1 LKNRA
6 EVIAMVLYEFDIEK
20 YKQQQE
26 DKITLLQDTVQKQ
39 QLTLQQ
45 KDDELQVLQQQRN
58 DFHDALQ
65 QKDEVL
71 QQKDEEITTLKNL
84 LAQYQ

>member
-1 LKNRA
+1 
-6 EVIAMVLYEFDIEK
+6 MVLYEFDIEK

-45 KDDELQVLQQQRN
+45 QQSDFHDALQQQQN

-65 QKDEVL
+65 QKDE
-71 QQKDEEITTLKNL
+71 EITTLKKI
-84 LAQYQ
+84 LAQYQSQEV